1 MPRLIERG
9 LTGIFRSRWGI
20 AVVLTVI
27 VLAVVGIGRLFSD
40 GLDSTSLGSESPL
53 PAISV
58 NPSDND
64 SVVSPEPPPTPRTSP
79 GRAQPEAVA
88 YAFASAWV
96 SHQDVTA
103 KKWLTRLQPNS
114 TKNLE
119 EQLREVDPSAVPADR
134 VIGRPTLLAVTD
146 TMVNATVTMDTGKLG
161 LRLVAPD
168 GSWLVD
174 GIDWEPA

>member
-20 AVVLTVI
+20 AIILTII

-40 GLDSTSLGSESPL
+40 GRSSTSLTSDSPT
-53 PAISV
+53 ATISID
-58 NPSDND
+58 PLDND
-64 SVVSPEPPPTPRTSP
+64 SVVSPEPPPSPRTSP

-88 YAFASAWV
+88 YAFATAWV

-103 KKWLTRLQPNS
+103 RKWLTRLQPNA
-114 TKNLE
+114 TQNLT
-119 EQLREVDPSAVPADR
+119 EQLREVDPSGVPADR
-134 VIGRPTLLAVTD
+134 VIGRPTLIAVTE
-146 TMVNATVTMDTGKLG
+146 TMVNATVTMDSGKLG

-168 GSWLVD
+168 
-174 GIDWEPA
+174 